1 MLIRCCVTFDG
12 NGACQSTH
20 SHTLPLSRC
29 LQQRVDS
36 LTLLV
41 GKDEDGLKEVFQH
54 KLSLMHAG
62 WVTLLVPSAEQ
73 VHTHITCTHT
83 HITMY
88 VYVLRTDSKPEARF
102 KAVQTVSKRSSPFYS
117 RPDSF

>member
-1 MLIRCCVTFDG
+1 METGHVR
-12 NGACQSTH
+12 AHTH
-20 SHTLPLSRC
+20 THTLSLSRC

-73 VHTHITCTHT
+73 VHTYYMYTYIHT
-83 HITMY
+83 SQCMY
-88 VYVLRTDSKPEARF
+88 MC
-102 KAVQTVSKRSSPFYS
+102 
-117 RPDSF
+117 

>member
-1 MLIRCCVTFDG
+1 M
-12 NGACQSTH
+12 SE
-20 SHTLPLSRC
+20 HTLTHTLSLSRC

-73 VHTHITCTHT
+73 VHTYYMYTYTH
-83 HITMY
+83 HNVCIC
-88 VYVLRTDSKPEARF
+88 VEDGF
-102 KAVQTVSKRSSPFYS
+102 KARGPF
-117 RPDSF
+117 